1 MYNKGGDG
9 TGSSY
14 ILNSNNKLEEHL
26 SYAFKRITTYG
37 TWGDNVITA
46 STGDTDRTDAGG
58 YRDKITVKPFAGRE
72 RHARRVHP
80 RDAVAADRGNA
91 RLFERRRDAYQDLP
105 V

>member
-1 MYNKGGDG
+1 MKQRPVRIGMFHNNDYLFRLVYNKGGDG

-46 STGDTDRTDAGG
+46 STGDTDRTDARRICGARYFG
-58 YRDKITVKPFAGRE
+58 QLSEFTGRYYK
-72 RHARRVHP
+72 
-80 RDAVAADRGNA
+80 
-91 RLFERRRDAYQDLP
+91 YQDLP